1 MATSEAAATASS
13 DSPTLGPRSA
23 PGGPRGVANLRYLTT
38 CLPFALCA
46 LLAACG
52 GGGTAGGPDAGGSSL
67 QLVSFLQDGLDN
79 VALNTRLE
87 FHFSAALDAGSV
99 TDATVQIRGGNALG
113 HAAHGTFE
121 IDGATLRF
129 VPDLAGLCDLSDGG
143 LRPDTSYTVTL
154 AGSPVDPPLRDV
166 GGRALSE
173 TITLD
178 FHTLDEADPALFEEP
193 TPGAGPL
200 EVTQATP
207 ANGSEAVTVAD
218 GNRIVLTI
226 NANLRPCSV
235 SAGSVRLL
243 MVQIGDIDA
252 FVPAEGG
259 TGNASGFATPG
270 GDTSDQDPSDPF
282 SWGDATALPNVTT
295 VPIPQTI
302 PARVRVVQSFDE
314 TQIVVTPDFGASP
327 IPSQGRSRFPENALL
342 VLHVTASVESYSG
355 KRLTPFI
362 LAFTTQ
368 NLPAQENEYTLENEG
383 ETPYDADVTTADVD
397 SARAPGR
404 VQGFLLFA
412 GNGDNGSN
420 HLQPSLPQSDTAC
433 STNYQDDDGTL
444 DHFDPSSDVLLDTGS
459 SPNACANDVDG
470 SLAVVWEFKTLRVRS
485 GVTVRI
491 VGRNPAM
498 ILVQGDAHIE
508 AGGRLL
514 VRGDGLGGAPQGAG
528 EGGKDATTSDGTE
541 GGAGVAGGGDGGSS
555 PEGFGTSTPARYGE
569 HGAQGYYHDPTTGA
583 LASDVGSAGGSGG
596 GHGNISARWN
606 EQINPSNR
614 NTPSGGGGGHATG
627 GQAGTALGTGESPV
641 SLDDTVDGAAGGTYG
656 SAAGH
661 MQTPEAGSGGGAGGE
676 LRPFSANIGRGPGG
690 AGGAGGGFLDVT
702 CGGTLTVLGTIDAA
716 GADGGSNAGG
726 LFNPN
731 YAWNPGTGGGGG
743 GSGGGIRL
751 LTPNDIVLGASTVIS
766 AAGGRGGVGGA
777 SHGISPPLN
786 DGGDGG
792 AGRIVMEDAN
802 SVVTGLNAASVTP
815 GEGTL
820 GFYRGSFDGSRFQG
834 GGLVPVALTEV
845 FSVGAFDPRYEDPVQ
860 DYTGQTDFV
869 AGTTTSTGPG
879 IGKTCLLIEA
889 RGYQMHSDGT
899 PDYTG
904 LIAAPTGWR
913 TVGYFT
919 DSGTDAQ
926 PTWNLGQPPLA
937 EIGGALPTDNTG
949 APGLTQLDTYEF
961 IQLRI
966 TMYLSPSAGAADPG
980 PYLDRWVIRS
990 TSDQ

>member
-1 MATSEAAATASS
+1 MAAGEAAATASS
-13 DSPTLGPRSA
+13 DSATLGPCSA
-23 PGGPRGVANLRYLTT
+23 SGGPRRVAILRYLTT

-46 LLAACG
+46 LVAACG
-52 GGGTAGGPDAGGSSL
+52 GGGSAGGPDTGGPAL

-87 FHFSAALDAGSV
+87 FQFSAALDADSV
-99 TDATVQIRGGNALG
+99 TDATVQIRGGSALG
-113 HAAHGTFE
+113 HAAHGTLE
-121 IDGATLRF
+121 VDGATLRF
-129 VPDLAGLCDLSDGG
+129 APDLAGLCDLSDGG

-282 SWGDATALPNVTT
+282 SWGDAAALPNVTT
-295 VPIPQTI
+295 VPVPQTL

-327 IPSQGRSRFPENALL
+327 LPSQGRSRFPENALL
-342 VLHVTASVESYSG
+342 VLHVTASVESYAG
-355 KRLTPFI
+355 ERLTPFI

-368 NLPAQENEYTLENEG
+368 NLPAQQNEYTLENEG

-420 HLQPSLPQSDTAC
+420 HLQPSLPQSDAPC
-433 STNYQDDDGTL
+433 GTNYQDDDGTL

-459 SPNACANDVDG
+459 SPNACTNDVDG
-470 SLAVVWEFKTLRVRS
+470 SLAVVWEFKTLRIRS

-491 VGRNPAM
+491 VGRNPAV

-514 VRGDGLGGAPQGAG
+514 VRGDGLGGAPQGTG

-555 PEGFGTSTPARYGE
+555 PEGFGTSMPARLGE
-569 HGAQGYYHDPTTGA
+569 HGTQGYYHDATTGA
-583 LASDVGSAGGSGG
+583 VASDVGVAGGSGG

-614 NTPSGGGGGHATG
+614 NTPSGGGGGHATAG
-627 GQAGTALGTGESPV
+627 EAGTALGTGDTPV
-641 SLDDTVDGAAGGTYG
+641 SLDDAVDGAAGRTYG

-777 SHGISPPLN
+777 SHGISPALN

-815 GEGTL
+815 GEGTV

-834 GGLVPVALTEV
+834 GGLVPVALTQV
-845 FSVGAFDPRYEDPVQ
+845 FSIGAFDPSYVDPVQ
-860 DYTGQTDFV
+860 DYAGQTDFV
-869 AGTTTSTGPG
+869 AGTTTSAGLG

-889 RGYQMHSDGT
+889 RGYQMHSVGT
-899 PDYTG
+899 PDYAGT
-904 LIAAPTGWR
+904 IAPPTGWI
-913 TVGYFT
+913 TVGHFT
-919 DSGTDAQ
+919 DSGTVAQ

-937 EIGGALPTDNTG
+937 EIGGALPTGNTG
-949 APGLTQLDTYEF
+949 IAGLTQLDTYEF
-961 IQLRI
+961 LQLRI
-966 TMYLSPSAGAADPG
+966 TMYLSSSAGAADPG